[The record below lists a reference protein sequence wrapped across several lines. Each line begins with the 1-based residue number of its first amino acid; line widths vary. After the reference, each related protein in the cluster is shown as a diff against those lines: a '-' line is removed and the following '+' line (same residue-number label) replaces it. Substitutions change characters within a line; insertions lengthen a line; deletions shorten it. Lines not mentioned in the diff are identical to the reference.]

1 MTRSALSPNR
11 SPLRWLLLFAVAAP
25 VLLAPALAPAQSKLR
40 PLVRDML
47 GNLDSL
53 NEIGTS
59 VALDDFGRAA
69 GAASE
74 LAARAQRLKG
84 FDVKVLGVDP
94 GRQAAFDAYLDVQR
108 EAAQAVAAA
117 AKTQDGA
124 EVLLGMQRL
133 VTDACLACHDSFR
146 ERENLMRTSV
156 LFMTT
161 FLHAWQDINRGL
173 MTRDLELISRRAY
186 EIQSVGRVLTWDQ
199 VIESSFAVTDPGERR
214 EFREF
219 VSRMTMQAGRVERA
233 AGEDKVLAV
242 AEASR
247 RMWTD
252 GCLGCH
258 EQFRV
263 GD

>member
-1 MTRSALSPNR
+1 LF
-11 SPLRWLLLFAVAAP
+11 LFAVAAP
-25 VLLAPALAPAQSKLR
+25 VLLSPAPAQSQSKLR

-53 NEIGTS
+53 NEIGSS
-59 VALDDFGRAA
+59 VALDDFSRVE

-74 LAARAQRLKG
+74 LAARAKRLKG
-84 FDVKVLGVDP
+84 FDVSVLGVGP
-94 GRQAAFDAYLDVQR
+94 GRQAAFNAYLDAQQH
-108 EAAQAVAAA
+108 AAQAIIAA
-117 AKTQDGA
+117 AKSQDGA
-124 EVLLGMQRL
+124 AVLLASQRV

-219 VSRMTMQAGRVERA
+219 VSRMTMQAGRIERA
-233 AGEDKVLAV
+233 AGEEKLLA
-242 AEASR
+242 AADASR

-252 GCLGCH
+252 GCLACH

-263 GD
+263 GE